1 MSIFFLVG
9 IIISLQV
16 AHFVF
21 ENQERGKS
29 YETEMVENKWI
40 ARGNGEKRP

>member
-16 AHFVF
+16 PHFVF
-21 ENQERGKS
+21 EN
-29 YETEMVENKWI
+29 
-40 ARGNGEKRP
+40 